1 MHKYP
6 YLYQQCE
13 NTIGY
18 DDMIKRLEKNQAFP
32 IGLNVNC
39 KHGNITLFI
48 ENTITEVYNE
58 LIDFLDGNG
67 FIIKRVS
74 NKIVYIIP
82 IERKNME

>member
-13 NTIGY
+13 STIGY
-18 DDMIKRLEKNQAFP
+18 DDVIKRLEKNQAIP
-32 IGLNVNC
+32 VVLNSNC
-39 KHGNITLFI
+39 KRGNITLLV
-48 ENTITEVYNE
+48 ESALTEVYNE

-67 FIIKRVS
+67 FVIKRVS

-82 IERKNME
+82 IERKNVE

>member
-18 DDMIKRLEKNQAFP
+18 DDMIERLGKNRMVLMLLDIDCMINKTSSFP
-32 IGLNVNC
+32 ENV
-39 KHGNITLFI
+39 ITYI
-48 ENTITEVYNE
+48 YDE

-67 FIIKRVS
+67 FIIEHS
-74 NKIVYIIP
+74 DNIIHFIP
-82 IERKNME
+82 IKRKDTK